1 MSPINSRRKGKEG
14 EQEFINLHLAPH
26 WPEARRNLEQHTGD
40 KRDCLEVAGVHFQ
53 IKRVESLNIW
63 TALNQAITEANDHD
77 LPVVAF
83 RRNRSPWY
91 GALEMSELIALLRLR
106 EAS

>member
-1 MSPINSRRKGKEG
+1 MSPINGRRKGKVG
-14 EQEFINLHLAPH
+14 ELEFIARHVAPH

-40 KRDCLEVAGVHFQ
+40 KRDCLAVAGIHFQ

-63 TALNQAITEANDHD
+63 AALDQAITESAPHD
-77 LPVVAF
+77 VPIVAF
-83 RRNRSPWY
+83 RRNRSPWF
-91 GALEMSELIALLRLR
+91 GALEMDELIPLLRLR